1 MFEKVPA
8 ARRGCSPALLQA
20 VTTTGTPPIEDPT
33 GVLPELY
40 FGAVSAVGLSLEFTF
55 KRLVHALE
63 RRSYKPIL
71 VRLSDLPALLKV
83 PTPEPAAG
91 SREFDRVWA
100 LMDRGNEAREI
111 SGMPDILVRLA
122 MGIVSEERTKRQDGR
137 VGFAAL
143 FRQLKHPEEVY
154 RLRQVYEDGFHLVGI
169 YSPRSVRIRR
179 LQIEKGMTKEEATR
193 LIARDE
199 YEDEKHGQRVRN
211 TFHLSDVFVRATGE
225 DSDLDDIDS
234 QLSRFFDLLFGDD
247 IHTPTRDEYG
257 MFLAWSSGLRSA
269 QLARQVGAAILSS
282 NGEVLSLGTN
292 EVPCGGGGQYWEGEN
307 GDGRDHAYPQQD
319 PTDKMKRKMLWEIL
333 QQIEPTWKNLS
344 DEEREVLFARRKRE
358 LSDTR
363 LMNLTEF
370 TRAVH
375 AEMEALLSAA
385 RVGISVRGATLYTTT
400 FPCHNCAK
408 HIVDAGIARVVFIE
422 PYPKSLAIELHN
434 DSIALD
440 GETDAP
446 AESVFE
452 QRIPFEPFIG
462 IAPRRYADLFSM
474 TTPDGRAIRRKDENG
489 RISPGAPGLRLKLR
503 RDSFID
509 REAKVIKM
517 GLDQVQ
523 KGGKTL

>member
-1 MFEKVPA
+1 M
-8 ARRGCSPALLQA
+8 
-20 VTTTGTPPIEDPT
+20 
-33 GVLPELY
+33 
-40 FGAVSAVGLSLEFTF
+40 GLSLEFTF
-55 KRLVHALE
+55 KRLVHELE
-63 RRSYKPIL
+63 QRSYKPNL
-71 VRLSDLPALLKV
+71 VRLSELPGLLKV
-83 PTPEPAAG
+83 STPEPPAS

-111 SGMPDILVRLA
+111 SGTPDILVRLA
-122 MGIVSEERTKRQDGR
+122 MGIVSEKRTQMQNGPS
-137 VGFAAL
+137 GFAAL

-179 LQIEKGMTKEEATR
+179 LQVDRGMTEDEANR
-193 LIARDE
+193 LVARDE

-225 DSDLDDIDS
+225 NSDIEEIDA
-234 QLSRFFDLLFGDD
+234 QLGRFFDLLFGDA

-269 QLARQVGAAILSS
+269 QLSRQVGAAILTRE
-282 NGEVLSLGTN
+282 GQVLSLGTN
-292 EVPCGGGGQYWEGEN
+292 EVPRGGGGQYWENESG

-319 PTDKMKRKMLWEIL
+319 STDNMKRQMLLEIL
-333 QQIEPTWKNLS
+333 ELTEPSWNNAS
-344 DEEREVLFARRKRE
+344 AEEREQLFTRRKRE
-358 LSDTR
+358 LSNTR

-385 RVGISVRGATLYTTT
+385 RLGVSVRDAILYTTT

-422 PYPKSLAIELHN
+422 PYPKSLASELHS

-440 GETDAP
+440 GEISGSEKSKFDT
-446 AESVFE
+446 
-452 QRIPFEPFIG
+452 RIPFEPFIG

-474 TTPDGRAIRRKDENG
+474 TTPDGRTIRRKDDEG
-489 RISPGAPGLRLKLR
+489 KSSPSAPGLRLKLR

-509 REAKVIKM
+509 REAKVVKM
-517 GLDQVQ
+517 GLEQILH
-523 KGGKTL
+523 GGKAL